1 MCFSIWKCIKCWLR
15 KTWCKNKK
23 ITNRSS
29 LCPLTEMDWLTW
41 YIWNTTRFT
50 LEKFSYLAFVNV
62 AITGQWNIS
71 PTLISRE
78 QFCFDNV
85 VLKLNFYSS
94 VYRRTKYC
102 VDGWKTEK
110 REQFP
115 AGEGRGWLL
124 PMRMKSRVDHKE
136 DFNLWRTDES
146 VIFLDGYV
154 LRWEGIVA
162 W

>member
-1 MCFSIWKCIKCWLR
+1 MCFSIRKCIKCWLR

-85 VLKLNFYSS
+85 VLKIKLLFIRLPTYKILRWWVEN
-94 VYRRTKYC
+94 
-102 VDGWKTEK
+102 WKKGAISGRWGPRVTFTNANEIK
-110 REQFP
+110 GRS
-115 AGEGRGWLL
+115 EGR
-124 PMRMKSRVDHKE
+124 
-136 DFNLWRTDES
+136 F
-146 VIFLDGYV
+146 
-154 LRWEGIVA
+154 
-162 W
+162 

>member
-41 YIWNTTRFT
+41 YIWNTTRFA

-85 VLKLNFYSS
+85 VLKIKLLFIYSFIFTDVQNIALMGGKLKKGSNFRPVRAKGDFYQCEWNQGSI
-94 VYRRTKYC
+94 RRKILIC
-102 VDGWKTEK
+102 
-110 REQFP
+110 
-115 AGEGRGWLL
+115 EGQMNR
-124 PMRMKSRVDHKE
+124 
-136 DFNLWRTDES
+136 
-146 VIFLDGYV
+146 
-154 LRWEGIVA
+154 
-162 W
+162 